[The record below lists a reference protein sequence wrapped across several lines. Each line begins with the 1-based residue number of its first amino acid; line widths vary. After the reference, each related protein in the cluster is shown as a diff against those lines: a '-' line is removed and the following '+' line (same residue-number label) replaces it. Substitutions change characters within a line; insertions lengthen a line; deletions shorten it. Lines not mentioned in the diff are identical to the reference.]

1 MIVYKCRD
9 ICFKE
14 NIYYYG
20 VEVDKFVIYIQIIY
34 IFKIWGKSIM
44 LM

>member
-20 VEVDKFVIYIQIIY
+20 VEVDKFVNY
-34 IFKIWGKSIM
+34 IFR
-44 LM
+44 

>member
-20 VEVDKFVIYIQIIY
+20 VEVDKQISLLIIY
-34 IFKIWGKSIM
+34 LDNLYF
-44 LM
+44 